1 MLWGACLEYK
11 HETGPAIPE
20 IATHLS
26 GARNDG
32 KGREMASIESV
43 KAREIL
49 DSRGNPTIEV
59 EVVLV
64 DGTAGVSS
72 VPSGASTGKY
82 EALELRDGDKSRY
95 GGLGVLKAIKHI
107 NGEIASTI
115 VGMSALEQAAID
127 QRLIELDG
135 TANKARL
142 GANALLG
149 TSLAV
154 AKAGA
159 SFRGIPLYRYLG
171 GARANLLP
179 VPMLNILNGGKHAL
193 GSTDFQEFMIMPVGA
208 ANFNKALQISS
219 EVYHS
224 LLKVLGDKGL
234 STNVGDEGGFA
245 PRLPSNKDAL
255 ELILAA
261 IDMAGYKA
269 GQDLFIALDPAAST
283 FYQGGKHH
291 SAHGKYVLS
300 QEGVTLSSTEMID
313 FYVKLASDY
322 PVVSIED
329 GLAEDDWASWSLL
342 TAQLGKQTQIVG
354 DDLYATNME
363 RLEKGIAQKASNSIL
378 IKPNQIGTLSETL
391 AVTKRA
397 QQAGWTTIISHR
409 SGETEDTTIA
419 DLAVASNAGLIKAG
433 APCRSERLA
442 KYNRLLRIEEE
453 LRGTAQY
460 PGKKALYNLER
471 IK

>member
-1 MLWGACLEYK
+1 
-11 HETGPAIPE
+11 
-20 IATHLS
+20 
-26 GARNDG
+26 
-32 KGREMASIESV
+32 MASIESV

-64 DGTAGVSS
+64 DGTAGVAS

-82 EALELRDGDKSRY
+82 EAVELRDGDKSRY
-95 GGLGVLKAIKHI
+95 RGLGVLKAIEHV
-107 NGEIASTI
+107 NNEIASTI
-115 VGMSALEQAAID
+115 TGISALEQTAID

-142 GANALLG
+142 GANALLA

-159 SFRGIPLYRYLG
+159 GFRGVPLYHYLG

-193 GSTDFQEFMIMPVGA
+193 GSTDFQEFMIMPVSP
-208 ANFNKALQISS
+208 ANFNKAMQMSS

-224 LLKVLGDKGL
+224 LRKVLEDKVL

-261 IDMAGYKA
+261 IDVAGYKA
-269 GQDLFIALDPAAST
+269 GQDLFITLDPAAST
-283 FYQGGKHH
+283 FYQD
-291 SAHGKYVLS
+291 GKYVLS
-300 QEGVTLSSTEMID
+300 REGVTLDSTEMID
-313 FYVKLASDY
+313 YYVKLASDY
-322 PVVSIED
+322 PVISIED

-342 TAQLGKQTQIVG
+342 TAQLGKQLQLVG
-354 DDLYATNME
+354 DDLYATNIE

-391 AVTKRA
+391 AVIKRA

-419 DLAVASNAGLIKAG
+419 DLAVASNAGFIKAG

-453 LRGTAQY
+453 LGEAAQY
-460 PGKKALYNLER
+460 HGRRALYNLER
-471 IK
+471 MK

>member
-1 MLWGACLEYK
+1 M
-11 HETGPAIPE
+11 ET
-20 IATHLS
+20 
-26 GARNDG
+26 
-32 KGREMASIESV
+32 ASIKSV

-59 EVVLV
+59 EVVLA
-64 DGTAGVSS
+64 DGTIGVAA

-82 EALELRDGDKSRY
+82 EAVELRDGDKSRY
-95 GGLGVLKAIKHI
+95 RGLGVLKAVEHV
-107 NGEIASTI
+107 NSEIASTI
-115 VGMSALEQAAID
+115 AGMSALEQAAID

-142 GANALLG
+142 GANALLA

-154 AKAGA
+154 ARAGA
-159 SFRGIPLYRYLG
+159 SSQRVPLYRYLG
-171 GARANLLP
+171 GARASLLP
-179 VPMLNILNGGKHAL
+179 VPMLNILNGGKHAP

-208 ANFNKALQISS
+208 ANFRNAIQISS
-219 EVYHS
+219 ETYHS
-224 LLKVLGDKGL
+224 LRKVLEDRGL

-245 PRLPSNKDAL
+245 PGLPSNQDAL

-261 IDMAGYKA
+261 IDMAGYEA
-269 GQDLFIALDPAAST
+269 DQDLFIALDPAAST
-283 FYQGGKHH
+283 FYQD
-291 SAHGKYVLS
+291 GKYVLS
-300 QEGVTLSSTEMID
+300 REDVILDSTEMID
-313 FYVKLASDY
+313 YYVRLTSDY
-322 PVVSIED
+322 PVISIED

-342 TAQLGKQTQIVG
+342 TAQLGKQLQLVG
-354 DDLYATNME
+354 DDLYATNIE

-391 AVTKRA
+391 GVIKRA

-419 DLAVASNAGLIKAG
+419 DLAVASNAGFIKAG

-453 LRGTAQY
+453 LGEAAQY
-460 PGKKALYNLER
+460 PGKRALYNLER
-471 IK
+471 MK

>member
-1 MLWGACLEYK
+1 
-11 HETGPAIPE
+11 
-20 IATHLS
+20 
-26 GARNDG
+26 
-32 KGREMASIESV
+32 V
-43 KAREIL
+43 
-49 DSRGNPTIEV
+49 
-59 EVVLV
+59 
-64 DGTAGVSS
+64 
-72 VPSGASTGKY
+72 
-82 EALELRDGDKSRY
+82 ELRDGDKSRY
-95 GGLGVLKAIKHI
+95 DGLGVLKAVEHV
-107 NGEIASTI
+107 NTEIASAI

-135 TANKARL
+135 TTNKARL
-142 GANALLG
+142 GANALLA

-159 SFRGIPLYRYLG
+159 SFRGVPLYRYLG
-171 GARANLLP
+171 GVRAKQLP
-179 VPMLNILNGGKHAL
+179 VPMLNILNGGKHA
-193 GSTDFQEFMIMPVGA
+193 SNSVDFQEFMIMPVGA
-208 ANFNKALQISS
+208 ANFHKALQISS

-224 LLKVLGDKGL
+224 LRKVLEDKRL

-245 PRLPSNKDAL
+245 PRLSANKDAL
-255 ELILAA
+255 ELILTA
-261 IDMAGYKA
+261 INIAGYKA
-269 GQDLFIALDPAAST
+269 GEDLFIALDPAAST
-283 FYQGGKHH
+283 FYQ
-291 SAHGKYVLS
+291 HGKYVLS
-300 QEGVTLSSTEMID
+300 REGVTLSSQKMID
-313 FYVKLASDY
+313 YYVKLTSDY
-322 PVVSIED
+322 PVISIED

-342 TAQLGKQTQIVG
+342 TAQLGRQIQIVG

-391 AVTKRA
+391 AVIKRS

-453 LRGTAQY
+453 LGKVAQY

>member
-1 MLWGACLEYK
+1 L
-11 HETGPAIPE
+11 
-20 IATHLS
+20 
-26 GARNDG
+26 
-32 KGREMASIESV
+32 EMASIESL

-59 EVVLV
+59 EVILI
-64 DGTAGVSS
+64 DGTAGVAA

-82 EALELRDGDKSRY
+82 EAVELRDGDKSRY
-95 GGLGVLKAIKHI
+95 GGLGVLKAIEHV
-107 NGEIASTI
+107 NSEIAPTI
-115 VGMSALEQAAID
+115 AGISALEQEAID

-135 TANKARL
+135 SASKARL
-142 GANALLG
+142 GANALLA

-154 AKAGA
+154 ARAAA

-193 GSTDFQEFMIMPVGA
+193 GSTDFQEFMIMPVGTS
-208 ANFNKALQISS
+208 NFHKAIQMSS

-224 LLKVLGDKGL
+224 LHKVLEDKGL

-261 IDMAGYKA
+261 IDMSGYKA

-283 FYQGGKHH
+283 FYQD
-291 SAHGKYVLS
+291 GKYVLS
-300 QEGVTLSSTEMID
+300 REGVTLDSTEMID
-313 FYVKLASDY
+313 YYVKLVSDY
-322 PVVSIED
+322 PVISIED

-342 TAQLGKQTQIVG
+342 TARLGKQLQLVG
-354 DDLYATNME
+354 DDLYATNID
-363 RLEKGIAQKASNSIL
+363 RLERGIAQKASNSIL

-391 AVTKRA
+391 AVIKRA

-419 DLAVASNAGLIKAG
+419 DLAVASNAGFIKTG

-442 KYNRLLRIEEE
+442 KYNRLLMIEEE
-453 LRGTAQY
+453 LGEAAQY
-460 PGKKALYNLER
+460 PGKRALYNLER
-471 IK
+471 MK

>member
-1 MLWGACLEYK
+1 MRL
-11 HETGPAIPE
+11 
-20 IATHLS
+20 
-26 GARNDG
+26 
-32 KGREMASIESV
+32 EMASIESI

-59 EVVLV
+59 EVILV
-64 DGTAGVSS
+64 DGTEGAAS

-82 EALELRDGDKSRY
+82 EAVEVRDGDKNRY
-95 GGLGVLKAIKHI
+95 GGLGVLKAIEHV
-107 NGEIASTI
+107 NSEIASAI

-127 QRLIELDG
+127 RRLIELDG

-142 GANALLG
+142 GANAILG
-149 TSLAV
+149 ASLAV

-159 SFRGIPLYRYLG
+159 NFRDIPLYRYLG
-171 GARANLLP
+171 GAAANLLP
-179 VPMLNILNGGKHAL
+179 IPMLNILNGGKHAP
-193 GSTDFQEFMIMPVGA
+193 GSTDFQEFMIVPVGA
-208 ANFNKALQISS
+208 ANFNKAMQTSS

-224 LLKVLGDKGL
+224 LRKVLEDNGL

-245 PRLPSNKDAL
+245 PKLSSNKDAL
-255 ELILAA
+255 ELIVAA
-261 IDMAGYKA
+261 IDMAGHKA

-283 FYQGGKHH
+283 FYQDR
-291 SAHGKYVLS
+291 KYALS
-300 QEGVTLSSTEMID
+300 REGATLGSTEMID
-313 FYVKLASDY
+313 YYVKLVSDY

-329 GLAEDDWASWSLL
+329 GLAEDDWAGWLLL
-342 TAQLGKQTQIVG
+342 TAQLGKQIQLVG
-354 DDLYATNME
+354 DDLYATNIQ

-391 AVTKRA
+391 AVIKRA
-397 QQAGWTTIISHR
+397 QQAGWTTIVSHR

-419 DLAVASNAGLIKAG
+419 DLAVASNAGFIKSG

-453 LRGTAQY
+453 LESAAQY
-460 PGKKALYNLER
+460 PGKRALYNLER
-471 IK
+471 MQ

>member
-1 MLWGACLEYK
+1 M
-11 HETGPAIPE
+11 T
-20 IATHLS
+20 
-26 GARNDG
+26 
-32 KGREMASIESV
+32 GREMASIKSI

-64 DGTAGVSS
+64 DGNAGVAS
-72 VPSGASTGKY
+72 VPSGASTGRY
-82 EALELRDGDKSRY
+82 EAVELRDGDKSRY
-95 GGLGVLKAIKHI
+95 RGLGVLKAIEHV
-107 NGEIASTI
+107 NTEIASAI
-115 VGMSALEQAAID
+115 VGMSALEQAPID

-142 GANALLG
+142 GANALLA

-159 SFRGIPLYRYLG
+159 SLRGVPLYRYLG
-171 GARANLLP
+171 GTRAKILP
-179 VPMLNILNGGKHAL
+179 VPMLNILNGGKHAS
-193 GSTDFQEFMIMPVGA
+193 GSIDFHEFMIVPVGA
-208 ANFNKALQISS
+208 ANFHKAMQISS

-224 LLKVLGDKGL
+224 LRKVLEDKAL

-245 PRLPSNKDAL
+245 PQLPSNKDAL

-261 IDMAGYKA
+261 IGRAGYKA

-291 SAHGKYVLS
+291 SAHGKYVLP
-300 QEGVTLSSTEMID
+300 QEDVTLSSTEMID
-313 FYVKLASDY
+313 YYVKLVSDY
-322 PVVSIED
+322 PVISIED

-342 TAQLGKQTQIVG
+342 TSQLGKQIQIVG
-354 DDLYATNME
+354 DDLYATNIK

-391 AVTKRA
+391 AVIKRA

-419 DLAVASNAGLIKAG
+419 DLAVASNAGFIKAG

-442 KYNRLLRIEEE
+442 KYNRLLRIEDE
-453 LRGTAQY
+453 LGKAAQY
-460 PGKKALYNLER
+460 PGKKAFYNLER
-471 IK
+471 MK

>member
-1 MLWGACLEYK
+1 LLWGACLEYK
-11 HETGPAIPE
+11 CG
-20 IATHLS
+20 S
-26 GARNDG
+26 GTRNDG
-32 KGREMASIESV
+32 KGMETASIKSV

-49 DSRGNPTIEV
+49 DSRGNPTVEV
-59 EVVLV
+59 EVVLA
-64 DGTAGVSS
+64 DGAAGVAA
-72 VPSGASTGKY
+72 VPSGASTGKH
-82 EALELRDGDKSRY
+82 EAVELRDGDKSRY
-95 GGLGVLKAIKHI
+95 GGLGVLKAVEHV

-115 VGMSALEQAAID
+115 AGLSALEQAVID

-142 GANALLG
+142 GANAILG

-159 SFRGIPLYRYLG
+159 RFRGIPLYRYLG

-208 ANFNKALQISS
+208 ANFHKAMQISS

-224 LLKVLGDKGL
+224 LHKVLADKRL
-234 STNVGDEGGFA
+234 NTNVGDEGGFA
-245 PRLPSNKDAL
+245 PQFPSNKHAL
-255 ELILAA
+255 ESILAA

-269 GQDLFIALDPAAST
+269 GQDLFLALDPAAST
-283 FYQGGKHH
+283 FYRD
-291 SAHGKYVLS
+291 GKYVLS

-313 FYVKLASDY
+313 YYVKLTADY
-322 PVVSIED
+322 PVISIED
-329 GLAEDDWASWSLL
+329 GLAEDDWANWSLL
-342 TAQLGKQTQIVG
+342 TARLGKQIQFVG
-354 DDLYATNME
+354 DDLYATNMG

-378 IKPNQIGTLSETL
+378 IKVNQIGTLSETL
-391 AVTKRA
+391 AVIKRA

-419 DLAVASNAGLIKAG
+419 DLVVASNAGLIKAG

-442 KYNRLLRIEEE
+442 KYNRLLKIEDE

-460 PGKKALYNLER
+460 PGKRALYNLER

>member
-1 MLWGACLEYK
+1 MMGM
-11 HETGPAIPE
+11 E
-20 IATHLS
+20 IA
-26 GARNDG
+26 
-32 KGREMASIESV
+32 SIKSI

-49 DSRGNPTIEV
+49 DSRGNPTVEV
-59 EVVLV
+59 EVMLV
-64 DGTAGVSS
+64 DGITGVAA
-72 VPSGASTGKY
+72 VPSGASTGKH
-82 EALELRDGDKSRY
+82 EAVELRDGDKSRY
-95 GGLGVLKAIKHI
+95 GGLGVLKAIEHV
-107 NGEIASTI
+107 NSEIASAITGI
-115 VGMSALEQAAID
+115 SALEQETID

-142 GANALLG
+142 GANAILG

-159 SFRGIPLYRYLG
+159 RFRGIPLYRYLG
-171 GARANLLP
+171 GTRANLLP
-179 VPMLNILNGGKHAL
+179 VPMLNILNGGKHARD
-193 GSTDFQEFMIMPVGA
+193 STDFQEFMIMPIGA
-208 ANFNKALQISS
+208 ANFNQAMQIGS
-219 EVYHS
+219 EVYHA
-224 LLKVLGDKGL
+224 LHKVLEDKSL

-255 ELILAA
+255 ELILSA

-269 GQDLFIALDPAAST
+269 GQDLFIALDPAASALH
-283 FYQGGKHH
+283 QD
-291 SAHGKYVLS
+291 GKYVLF
-300 QEGVTLSSTEMID
+300 QEGVTLGSTEMID
-313 FYVKLASDY
+313 YYVKLVSDY
-322 PVVSIED
+322 PVISIED
-329 GLAEDDWASWSLL
+329 GLAEDDWAGWSLL
-342 TAQLGKQTQIVG
+342 TAQLGKQTQLVG

-378 IKPNQIGTLSETL
+378 IKVNQIGTLSETL
-391 AVTKRA
+391 AVIERA

-419 DLAVASNAGLIKAG
+419 DLAVASNAGFIKSG

-442 KYNRLLRIEEE
+442 KYNRLLRIDED
-453 LRGTAQY
+453 LGKAAQY

>member
-1 MLWGACLEYK
+1 MRSLRY
-11 HETGPAIPE
+11 
-20 IATHLS
+20 
-26 GARNDG
+26 ARNDG
-32 KGREMASIESV
+32 KRMAGIKSV

-49 DSRGNPTIEV
+49 DSRGNPTIEA

-64 DGTAGVSS
+64 DGTTGVAS
-72 VPSGASTGKY
+72 VPSGASTGKH
-82 EALELRDGDKSRY
+82 EAVELRDGDKRRY
-95 GGLGVLKAIKHI
+95 RGLGVLKAIEHV
-107 NGEIASTI
+107 NTEIASAI
-115 VGMSALEQAAID
+115 AGMSALEQVAID
-127 QRLIELDG
+127 RRLIELDG

-142 GANALLG
+142 GANAILG

-154 AKAGA
+154 ARAGA
-159 SFRGIPLYRYLG
+159 AFRRVPLYRYLG
-171 GARANLLP
+171 EARAKLLP
-179 VPMLNILNGGKHAL
+179 VPMLNILNGGKHAS
-193 GSTDFQEFMIMPVGA
+193 GSVDFQEFMIVPVGA
-208 ANFNKALQISS
+208 ANFHKAMQTSS

-224 LLKVLGDKGL
+224 LRKVLEDKRL

-283 FYQGGKHH
+283 FYQN
-291 SAHGKYVLS
+291 AKYVLS
-300 QEGVTLSSTEMID
+300 REGVTLSSTEMINY
-313 FYVKLASDY
+313 YVKLVSDY
-322 PVVSIED
+322 PVISIED

-342 TAQLGKQTQIVG
+342 TARLGKQIQFVG

-391 AVTKRA
+391 AVIKRA
-397 QQAGWTTIISHR
+397 QQAGWTTIVSHR

-419 DLAVASNAGLIKAG
+419 DLAVASNAGFIKSG

-453 LRGTAQY
+453 LGKAAHY
-460 PGKKALYNLER
+460 PGKSVLYNLEGM
-471 IK
+471 K